1 MTYVKASRILGAPYC
16 GRSHMR
22 SEHAPASMAPT
33 SGFPETNLDHDSKA
47 AARVPLLTKPYRRN
61 DLARTLRDALNGQA

>member
-1 MTYVKASRILGAPYC
+1 
-16 GRSHMR
+16 MR

-33 SGFPETNLDHDSKA
+33 SGFPETNLDRDSKT
-47 AARVPLLTKPYRRN
+47 AARIPLLTKPYRRN